1 MVHFMYRRLR
11 DMLVVLEEG
20 NHPLLRC
27 IKCDSPPPWRSM
39 NGKHY
44 STVICAKGA

>member
-1 MVHFMYRRLR
+1 MVHFVYRRLR

-20 NHPLLRC
+20 NHPLLHC
-27 IKCDSPPPWRSM
+27 PKYDMLVPWRLM
-39 NGKHY
+39 NGKHH